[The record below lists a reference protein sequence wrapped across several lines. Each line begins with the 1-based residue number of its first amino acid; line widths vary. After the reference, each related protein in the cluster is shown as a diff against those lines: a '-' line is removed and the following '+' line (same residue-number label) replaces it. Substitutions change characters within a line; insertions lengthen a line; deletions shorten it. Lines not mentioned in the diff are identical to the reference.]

1 MDLRS
6 IQGELVVNSNQ
17 VQQRKYDSFLRRAKI
32 SNSLSRSI
40 EDWGAELE
48 ECFNLIDEWVCGGR
62 ADTRRLLRLYFVF
75 YFIFCCGYRNL
86 MAALLPAVS

>member
-32 SNSLSRSI
+32 SNSLWRNI
-40 EDWGAELE
+40 EDWGAEL
-48 ECFNLIDEWVCGGR
+48 GGM
-62 ADTRRLLRLYFVF
+62 F
-75 YFIFCCGYRNL
+75 
-86 MAALLPAVS
+86 